1 MRAQG
6 LPGILRDKCMHKAGA
21 IQFDLLVTS
30 YMFSLSSHLHRS
42 QTVNNSGF
50 VSCMHWLVVYGL
62 ILVYLFILPCL
73 FDHSGYLRVF
83 IRFIWLVYFQVLSL
97 SQSIGPLYARF
108 FVHGLN

>member
-62 ILVYLFILPCL
+62 ILVYLFIYIR
-73 FDHSGYLRVF
+73 DVRVF
-83 IRFIWLVYFQVLSL
+83 TRFIWRVYFQVLSL
-97 SQSIGPLYARF
+97 SQSIGAFLNAGYF